1 MYQRG
6 ARQVEVPS
14 ISLATTGYVGGGVGR
29 RERRVNFHN
38 CIYGMAM
45 LLYCQHEM
53 HTALELWSWLL
64 DFL

>member
-1 MYQRG
+1 LPNVLQTELP
-6 ARQVEVPS
+6 VFV
-14 ISLATTGYVGGGVGR
+14 
-29 RERRVNFHN
+29 
-38 CIYGMAM
+38 AM